1 VALATIT
8 ASRRRRALARGN
20 PSRAVRRANS
30 ARPPRAAALAMSK
43 ELRRRLALFEA
54 VIERLLFP
62 ALVEFEPTPGATSAP
77 DEPDARTRAD
87 ARTPA
92 RVLAR
97 LSAIELH
104 LADIFD
110 ERNLDNALDVI
121 GKRVATA
128 NGVEIQ
134 RVIGI
139 AIREADPGVAAFVD
153 NWRAI
158 NVSRIKSLA
167 GQELVEITQ
176 LLERAEPSGLRVEV
190 LRKQIEERFG
200 VTRSKADLL
209 ARDQTLTL
217 NSQITKQR
225 QTNVGIESYIW
236 TTSGDDRVRGLDP
249 KDSTDHASLD
259 GTVHRWDNPPDV
271 GDGRR
276 LHPGEDYQCR
286 CTAFP
291 VLPELEGLEP

>member
-1 VALATIT
+1 
-8 ASRRRRALARGN
+8 
-20 PSRAVRRANS
+20 VRRANS
-30 ARPPRAAALAMSK
+30 PRPPRAAALAMSK

-62 ALVEFEPTPGATSAP
+62 VLDEFAPVEDRSLVVSAP
-77 DEPDARTRAD
+77 DENEARTRVD

-92 RVLAR
+92 RVLSR

-104 LADIFD
+104 LASIFD
-110 ERNLDNALDVI
+110 ERDVDNALDVI
-121 GKRVATA
+121 GKRVATS

-139 AIREADPGVAAFVD
+139 AIREADPGVAAFID

-167 GQELVEITQ
+167 GRELVEISQ

-190 LRKQIEERFG
+190 LRKQIEERFA

-217 NSQITKQR
+217 NSQITRQR

-249 KDSTDHASLD
+249 NDSTDHASLD
-259 GTVHRWDNPPDV
+259 GTVQRWDNPPDV

-291 VLPELEGLEP
+291 VLPELA